1 MSSDLGLK
9 YLLGQIERNERT
21 NTQEQRGLWL
31 SQSFLLL
38 FFYYLK
44 RDSFI
49 LSCFTKCMCQ
59 KENIIHTNTKS
70 KKWQNLQ

>member
-1 MSSDLGLK
+1 MK
-9 YLLGQIERNERT
+9 GQTLRH
-21 NTQEQRGLWL
+21 RGGFGFA
-31 SQSFLLL
+31 QSFLLL
-38 FFYYLK
+38 FFDYLE

-59 KENIIHTNTKS
+59 KENIIHTNAKS